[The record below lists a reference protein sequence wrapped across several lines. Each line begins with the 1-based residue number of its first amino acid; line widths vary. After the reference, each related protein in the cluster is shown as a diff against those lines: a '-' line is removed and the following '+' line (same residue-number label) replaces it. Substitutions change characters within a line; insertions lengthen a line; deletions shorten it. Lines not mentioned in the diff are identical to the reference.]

1 MRTFSI
7 ILLAAALAGF
17 AALPG
22 CSPTPTL
29 RVGCNPWPGYL
40 GLYHARDLGLFD
52 GQPVQLV
59 DFDNTE
65 DVLRAFRNRAIDAA
79 AVTLDEALHLAESGQ
94 ALRIILVFSL
104 SNGADVVL
112 ARAGIDTPQQLRGRR
127 LGVETGA
134 LGAYMLA
141 RLLERGGLSA
151 HDLHIIHLPLQE
163 HVAAF
168 REGRVDA
175 VITFDPQRSHLLAEG
190 AQEIFS
196 SRDIPGE
203 IVDVLVVREDV
214 LHSHRTALAALADAY
229 FHALNLLL
237 RDPAAAAPALAR
249 RINLDAANLQATWR
263 LMELSDRSANQGLL
277 DGGPDSLQPTI
288 GRLQKIMLDTGLL
301 AYPFTGD
308 VRLDNRLL
316 ENWQP

>member
-163 HVAAF
+163 HETAF

-175 VITFDPQRSHLLAEG
+175 VITFDPQRSRLLADG
-190 AQEIFS
+190 AREIFS
-196 SRDIPGE
+196 SRDLPGE
-203 IVDVLVVREDV
+203 IVDVLVVREDS
-214 LHSHRTALAALADAY
+214 LHSHRTALAVLADTY
-229 FHALNLLL
+229 FNARDRLQH
-237 RDPAAAAPALAR
+237 DPAAAAPPLAR
-249 RINLDAANLQATWR
+249 RIKLDPADLQATWR
-263 LMELSDRSANQGLL
+263 LMELSDRDANRRLL
-277 DGGPDSLQPTI
+277 GGGPDSLQPTI
-288 GRLQKIMLDTGLL
+288 DRLQQIMLDSGLL
-301 AYPFTGD
+301 VYPFAGD
-308 VRLDNRLL
+308 VRLDDRLL
-316 ENWQP
+316 ENWRP